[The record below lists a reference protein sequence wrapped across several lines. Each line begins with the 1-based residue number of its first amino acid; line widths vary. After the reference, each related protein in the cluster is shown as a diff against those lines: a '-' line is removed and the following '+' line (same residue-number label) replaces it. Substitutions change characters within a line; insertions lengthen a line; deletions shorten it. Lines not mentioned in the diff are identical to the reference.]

1 MSSSLLAVLTAA
13 GAVFGK
19 VLLNLLA
26 SLLTETVMKRLIVF
40 GLKKVVDKTQSDAD
54 NQILAICLEAWG
66 EPAAKPEEK

>member
-1 MSSSLLAVLTAA
+1 
-13 GAVFGK
+13 
-19 VLLNLLA
+19 
-26 SLLTETVMKRLIVF
+26 VMKRLIVF